1 MDIIWND
8 PARWEN
14 FYPRIGGMHWLMSFV
29 GSVGKLMKNSRL
41 DKLLKSGFAGVE
53 KMLTGKKYPMNVR
66 ALRIVAFE
74 LLRDLVDENMTQE
87 DLVKALDDLSEKS
100 MLAEHWIKNLIDP
113 VFLMMK
119 YLRAEREGEFGLH
132 LYCCQKMIPY
142 FFAAGH
148 WNYARD
154 GIVYLRSMQRMPT
167 ELLKQFMKGEHVV
180 RLKEGR
186 FNGIWSDMAIE
197 STYMKVGKGKYII
210 LKINSYTNN
219 CVNKYHLKILLLYL
233 GMLLN
238 QARLVKIPSSINFFA
253 YFF

>member
-1 MDIIWND
+1 
-8 PARWEN
+8 
-14 FYPRIGGMHWLMSFV
+14 
-29 GSVGKLMKNSRL
+29 
-41 DKLLKSGFAGVE
+41 
-53 KMLTGKKYPMNVR
+53 
-66 ALRIVAFE
+66 
-74 LLRDLVDENMTQE
+74 
-87 DLVKALDDLSEKS
+87 

-186 FNGIWSDMAIE
+186 FNGINGS
-197 STYMKVGKGKYII
+197 
-210 LKINSYTNN
+210 
-219 CVNKYHLKILLLYL
+219 
-233 GMLLN
+233 
-238 QARLVKIPSSINFFA
+238 
-253 YFF
+253 